1 MAAEEPNEYR
11 IEKLWEEEGA
21 PEGSYNI
28 PLRSISKKE
37 LRIDYWTGAFLV
49 AAFGYL
55 AFSGIMVFLYYQ
67 QGSPYLSSQAIILGV
82 PLGHVILTSH
92 LYMAYAMVILV
103 YVHMFRNYFK
113 GAYRGKWRWLQWITG
128 VLLFILV
135 NTIAILGYLLQETY
149 ISVAATHVMEL
160 LIERSV
166 VGRLFP
172 ALANWVVG
180 ILIGNGTTGAAFG
193 HILALH
199 VTAVGALIML
209 LIGVHFFLFEKSGP
223 HGINEEE
230 EEKLVKKK
238 EKNIPWFPAN
248 ALYTG
253 FVSLVFIGIVLIFS
267 ALFMQHLQTG
277 YGVLTY
283 GELPFPDWYIM
294 PVYKLMDLAGYGL
307 STGGVPL
314 VTLFFVFLF
323 IVPFIDR
330 YKESGPL
337 QRPMITAFGVFF
349 LIALPVMALWGY
361 TQPGLTQTRMLTMYM
376 WWGITFVSFLTVYA
390 MKFAKK
396 DLDVS

>member
-1 MAAEEPNEYR
+1 MANEKPNEFR
-11 IEKLWEEEGA
+11 IEKLWEEEA
-21 PEGSYNI
+21 VPEGSYNI
-28 PLRSISKKE
+28 SLRSISKKE

-55 AFSGIMVFLYYQ
+55 AFSGILVFLYYQ

-92 LYMAYAMVILV
+92 LYMAYAMVVMV
-103 YVHMFRNYFK
+103 YIHMFRNYFK

-149 ISVAATHVMEL
+149 ISVAATHVMVL
-160 LIERSV
+160 LIQRSV

-172 ALANWVVG
+172 SLSNWVVG
-180 ILIGNGTTGAAFG
+180 ILIGNGTTGSSFG

-199 VTAVGALIML
+199 VAAVGALIMV

-223 HGINEEE
+223 HGINEDDE
-230 EEKLVKKK
+230 VIAVRKK
-238 EKNIPWFPAN
+238 EKNISWFPVN
-248 ALYTG
+248 ALYTA
-253 FVSLVFIGIVLIFS
+253 FVSLVFIGVVLIFS
-267 ALFMQHLQTG
+267 ALFQQQLQTG

-323 IVPFIDR
+323 IVPFIDK
-330 YKESGPL
+330 YKGPGAL
-337 QRPMITAFGVFF
+337 DRPMLTAFGVFF
-349 LIALPVMALWGY
+349 LIAMPVMALWGY
-361 TQPGLTQTRMLTMYM
+361 TQPGLTQTRTLTMFM

-390 MKFAKK
+390 MRFAKK